1 MISIFYGTPG
11 LMSIPKTSFTPN
23 LAQTPKKKCY
33 KKNLNE
39 VQHKHEKNKNKNNSS
54 RVKA

>member
-1 MISIFYGTPG
+1 
-11 LMSIPKTSFTPN
+11 MSILKTSFTPN
-23 LAQTPKKKCY
+23 LAQTQKKKCY

-39 VQHKHEKNKNKNNSS
+39 VQHKHEKNKNKNKSS